1 MIKVSYIKDKLIKEV
16 KISGH
21 ANFADYGKDIVCAA
35 VSSIVTT
42 TINNII
48 ALDDKAITYSANEGD
63 ILITNNDSE
72 MASKLLSNMIMM
84 LEDLANDYPKNIK
97 IGG

>member
-1 MIKVSYIKDKLIKEV
+1 MIKISYKKVNIINEI

-21 ANFADYGKDIVCAA
+21 ANFADYGKDIVCCA

-42 TINNII
+42 TINDII
-48 ALDDKAITYSANEGD
+48 ALDKNAIKYEVNDGD

-72 MASKLLSNMIMM
+72 MASKLLDNMLRELSE
-84 LEDLANDYPKNIK
+84 LESSYPKNIK

>member
-1 MIKVSYIKDKLIKEV
+1 MIKVSIIKDNLIKEV

-21 ANFADYGKDIVCAA
+21 ADFADYGKDIVCSA
-35 VSSIVTT
+35 VSSIATT

-48 ALDDKAITYSANEGD
+48 ALDNKAITYSADEGD

-72 MASKLLSNMIMM
+72 MASKLLDNMIMM
-84 LEDLANDYPKNIK
+84 LEDLAKDYPKNIK

>member
-1 MIKVSYIKDKLIKEV
+1 MIKISYKKNNLVNEV
-16 KISGH
+16 KILGH
-21 ANFADYGKDIVCAA
+21 ADFADYGKDIVCSA

-48 ALDDKAITYSANEGD
+48 ALDNKAITYSANDGD

-72 MASKLLSNMIMM
+72 MASKLLDNMIMM
-84 LEDLANDYPKNIK
+84 LEDLAKDYPKNIK

>member
-1 MIKVSYIKDKLIKEV
+1 MIKVSIIKDNLIKEV

-21 ANFADYGKDIVCAA
+21 ANFADYGKDIVCSA
-35 VSSIVTT
+35 VSSIATT

-48 ALDDKAITYSANEGD
+48 ALDNKAITYSADEGD

-72 MASKLLSNMIMM
+72 MASKLLDNMIMM
-84 LEDLANDYPKNIK
+84 LEDLAKDYPKNIK

>member
-1 MIKVSYIKDKLIKEV
+1 MINISYKKDKLISEV

-21 ANFADYGKDIVCAA
+21 ANYAVIGKDIVCAA

-42 TINNII
+42 TINNILT
-48 ALDDKAITYSANEGD
+48 LDNKAIKYIDNDEG
-63 ILITNNDSE
+63 ILITNEDSE
-72 MASKLLSNMIMM
+72 MADKLLNNMLNM
-84 LEDLANDYPKNIK
+84 LIELSSDYPKNIK

>member
-1 MIKVSYIKDKLIKEV
+1 MIEVNYKKNKIINEV

-21 ANFADYGKDIVCAA
+21 SLYDVVGKDIVCSA

-42 TINNII
+42 TINDI
-48 ALDDKAITYSANEGD
+48 LVLEKDAIKYEVSEGY
-63 ILITNNDSE
+63 ILITNTDSE
-72 MASKLLSNMIMM
+72 MASKLLDIMINM
-84 LEDLANDYPKNIK
+84 LKELALSYPKNIK

>member
-1 MIKVSYIKDKLIKEV
+1 MIKISYKKQNFISEV

-48 ALDDKAITYSANEGD
+48 ALDKNAISYNANEGD

-72 MASKLLSNMIMM
+72 MAHKLLDNMLRM
-84 LEDLANDYPKNIK
+84 LSELESSYPKNIK

>member
-1 MIKVSYIKDKLIKEV
+1 MIKVSIIKDNLIKKV
-16 KISGH
+16 KVSGH
-21 ANFADYGKDIVCAA
+21 ADFADYGKDIVCSA

-48 ALDDKAITYSANEGD
+48 ALDKNAIKYEANDGD

-72 MASKLLSNMIMM
+72 MASKLLDNMIRM
-84 LEDLANDYPKNIK
+84 LEELESNYPKNIK